1 MARASGQK
9 PRHSNDLGSSPQCGK
24 FFFCPSQLSV
34 LTLFQC
40 LYGLRVHTACINICV
55 HVKNP
60 KCWQPCFSPRVIF
73 QWRLTYSLCTAP
85 QCKLHASTLKSQT
98 LDLWGGQKGY
108 VLSGAHQQ
116 TLHKFIKTKSSPLSY
131 NLSPSVA
138 LTLSFSVCL
147 SLSQV

>member
-1 MARASGQK
+1 M
-9 PRHSNDLGSSPQCGK
+9 
-24 FFFCPSQLSV
+24 

-40 LYGLRVHTACINICV
+40 LYGLRVHTAWINICM

-60 KCWQPCFSPRVIF
+60 KCWQPCFSPRVNF

-116 TLHKFIKTKSSPLSY
+116 TLHKFIKTKSSLLSY

-147 SLSQV
+147 FLEFEFSLSPSFIITVVVNVVTIVLCVAYRHVD